1 MFPTKIHRFSR
12 LLALLL
18 TLLPS
23 LARAGHPTATPDV
36 DPDTE
41 IARRHFKAG
50 STAYEAGDYVTA
62 LQEFERARLVKP
74 LPDLFAG

>member
-1 MFPTKIHRFSR
+1 MSPTRIYRFSR

-23 LARAGHPTATPDV
+23 LARAGHPTGAPDV

-50 STAYEAGDYVTA
+50 STAYEIG
-62 LQEFERARLVKP
+62 RAHV
-74 LPDLFAG
+74 